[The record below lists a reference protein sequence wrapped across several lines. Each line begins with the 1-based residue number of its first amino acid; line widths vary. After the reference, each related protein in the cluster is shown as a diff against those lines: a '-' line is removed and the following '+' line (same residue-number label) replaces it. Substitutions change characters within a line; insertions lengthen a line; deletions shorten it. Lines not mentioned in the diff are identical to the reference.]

1 MIFIISSPDD
11 IHAKAVG
18 RELQNLGAAFTVI
31 DLSQFPQHG
40 TLSIK
45 GGRNG
50 RCHRI
55 KFSSDDWL
63 DLNEVRSVWW
73 RRPQPFNLHPQIS
86 QGQYHQFAYGECY
99 EAWNGI
105 WQSLREDT
113 LWVNDLNRD
122 EAAHR
127 KVYQLRVAQDVGL
140 TIPET
145 LITNNVK
152 DATEFISQFSQDQV
166 IYKAFS
172 ATEQH
177 WRETRLLREDALR
190 QLENVR
196 YAPVIFQEYID
207 AVYDI
212 RLTVI
217 GDDIF
222 AAAIHSQD
230 TSYKIDFRMEMD
242 RAKMEV
248 VDVPTAVQEQLLQ
261 LMRRL
266 GLEYG
271 AIDMRKTAEGQ
282 WVFLEINPAGQYL
295 FIEHK
300 TQQPISKALANH
312 LAFGEKS

>member
-1 MIFIISSPDD
+1 MILIISSRDD

-18 RELQNLGAAFTVI
+18 RELRKFGAAFTLV

-40 TLSIK
+40 TMSLK

-55 KFSSDDWL
+55 KFAADDWL
-63 DLNEVRSVWW
+63 DLGEVRSVWW
-73 RRPQPFNLHPQIS
+73 RRPQPYALHPEIA
-86 QGQYHQFAYGECY
+86 QGQYQQFAYGECY
-99 EAWNGI
+99 EAWSGI

-113 LWVNDLNRD
+113 LWINDLNRD

-127 KVYQLRVAQDVGL
+127 KVYQLQVAQDVGL

-145 LITNNVK
+145 LITNHVE
-152 DATEFISQFSQDQV
+152 DATQFISQFPQEKV

-172 ATEQH
+172 ATQQH
-177 WRETRLLREDALR
+177 WRETRLLREDGLR

-212 RLTVI
+212 RITVI
-217 GDDIF
+217 GNDIF
-222 AAAIHSQD
+222 AAAIYSQD
-230 TSYKIDFRMEMD
+230 TSYKVDFRMEMD
-242 RAKMEV
+242 RAKMEAV
-248 VDVPTAVQEQLLQ
+248 EVPAEVQEQLLL
-261 LMRRL
+261 LMRHL

-271 AIDMRKTAEGQ
+271 AIDMRKTADGQ
-282 WVFLEINPAGQYL
+282 WVFLEVNPAGQYL
-295 FIEHK
+295 FVEHK
-300 TQQPISKALANH
+300 TNQPISKTLANH